1 MPGYVVA
8 NYTINDPEAFEKYPP
23 AVGPTL
29 EQYGGRLLAADRSV
43 TAVEGSPQP
52 VIVVVEFEPVEAAQ
66 RWYDSPENTAVKGLR
81 TSTTEGWLAIADA
94 VMMPEK

>member
-8 NYTINDPEAFEKYPP
+8 NYTIHDPEAFEKYPP

-43 TAVEGSPQP
+43 RPVEGSPQP
-52 VIVVVEFEPVEAAQ
+52 VIVVIEFESVEAAQ

-81 TSTTEGWLAIADA
+81 TSTTEGWLAVADA
-94 VMMPEK
+94 FVMPEG